1 MFCPKCGST
10 QGDEMNFCKAC
21 GANLNAVRQVVDGR
35 ETEKL
40 AWDDTWL
47 AEMFMSAQ
55 TKKLR
60 KLERERRQG
69 ITPEM
74 KRYMEIKAGVIT
86 ACVGIATSI
95 LLFVL
100 MGGLIRSG
108 EVTPAE
114 AEILARV
121 WVVGLLPLLVGI
133 GLIING
139 VLVSRKLVEAAKRN
153 RESENKLEQVTPEP
167 LTLPSAN
174 AADFIPSNF
183 SVTEETTKHLKT
195 PRRS

>member
-21 GANLNAVRQVVDGR
+21 GANLNAVRQVVDSR

-74 KRYMEIKAGVIT
+74 KRYTEIKAGVIT
-86 ACVGIATSI
+86 ACVGIGTSI

-100 MGGLIRSG
+100 MEGVIRSG
-108 EVTPAE
+108 EVTPSE
-114 AEILARV
+114 AEILARL
-121 WVVGLLPLLVGI
+121 WVVGLLPVLVGI

-139 VLVSRKLVEAAKRN
+139 VLVSKKLVEAAKRN
-153 RESENKLEQVTPEP
+153 RESEKELEQTVSDP
-167 LTLPSAN
+167 LQLPLAN
-174 AADFIPSNF
+174 ATDFIPSNF

>member
-21 GANLNAVRQVVDGR
+21 GANLNAVRQVVDSR